1 MKQIRWEGQKNR
13 PWEEGQKIRGRV
25 EKIRRAEKIRSEGGK
40 NVNPFVRCL
49 DLFWIFF
56 KRWNH
61 GLHRKGW
68 LPQQEAPYHPNFSE
82 ILGHRKI
89 CLFRCRWT
97 DPQAIAIPAGRLL
110 ISVSTSQLF
119 RINLICLFGGW

>member
-1 MKQIRWEGQKNR
+1 M
-13 PWEEGQKIRGRV
+13 
-25 EKIRRAEKIRSEGGK
+25 
-40 NVNPFVRCL
+40 NPFVRCL

-89 CLFRCRWT
+89 CLLRCRWR
-97 DPQAIAIPAGRLL
+97 DPQAVAIPAGHLL

-119 RINLICLFGGW
+119 HIYKFDLLVRWLVKYKTSSSTKLVVNIYDSRKNKQSPKENNHKSCAHIH